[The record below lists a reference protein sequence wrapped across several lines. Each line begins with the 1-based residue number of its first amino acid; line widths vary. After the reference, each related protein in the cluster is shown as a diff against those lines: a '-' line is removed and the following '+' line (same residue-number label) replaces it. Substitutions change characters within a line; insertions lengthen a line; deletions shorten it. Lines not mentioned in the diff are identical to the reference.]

1 MSLDLSIFRDAAEY
15 LRMSE
20 EKRMEIMA
28 SQIAMAKQ
36 IGGPKPVWVPTPEDP
51 DTGYTPG
58 EWDGAEEGGMAVMKR
73 FDNNEMAKVKID
85 DVQEK
90 NPPKYYQCEDMANL
104 TYLNEGSVLDVLRSR
119 YVEFLIYT
127 YSGELNFKSI
137 ICSLRIQVFSVS
149 LLIPIR
155 CCQCM
160 LHTLSMLTRDASELK
175 CHHTCTPFLIL
186 LIKQC

>member
-127 YSGELNFKSI
+127 YSGELYNI
-137 ICSLRIQVFSVS
+137 TYI
-149 LLIPIR
+149 
-155 CCQCM
+155 
-160 LHTLSMLTRDASELK
+160 
-175 CHHTCTPFLIL
+175 
-186 LIKQC
+186 

>member
-58 EWDGAEEGGMAVMKR
+58 
-73 FDNNEMAKVKID
+73 
-85 DVQEK
+85 
-90 NPPKYYQCEDMANL
+90 
-104 TYLNEGSVLDVLRSR
+104 
-119 YVEFLIYT
+119 
-127 YSGELNFKSI
+127 
-137 ICSLRIQVFSVS
+137 
-149 LLIPIR
+149 
-155 CCQCM
+155 
-160 LHTLSMLTRDASELK
+160 
-175 CHHTCTPFLIL
+175 
-186 LIKQC
+186 